1 MVTLTDRA
9 RDALLGSLAA
19 ALRFDPNACLRVVRR
34 DGALRV
40 VFAEAPD
47 PGDQVVSLGETS
59 IGFEAGITGT
69 IDAGEHN
76 ALAVVAP

>member
-1 MVTLTDRA
+1 VVTLTDRA

-19 ALRFDPNACLRVVRR
+19 ARRFDPSACLRVVRQ
-34 DGALRV
+34 DEALMV

-47 PGDQVVSLGETS
+47 PDDQVVSLGETS
-59 IGFEAGITGT
+59 IGVEAGIAGT

-76 ALAVVAP
+76 ALSVIAP

>member
-1 MVTLTDRA
+1 MVRLTDRA

-19 ALRFDPNACLRVVRR
+19 ARRFDPGACLRVVSQ
-34 DGALRV
+34 DGAIRV

-47 PGDQVVSLGETS
+47 PGDEVVQLGEAS
-59 IGFEAGITGT
+59 IGFEPGIAGT